1 MRRRNATALAVLAT
15 TFAALAVWATAPA
28 LSGGPYVPDPVEFE
42 ARVPAGI
49 VPAGP
54 PAARSAR
61 RSASRV
67 VRPGQRFNLVGLG
80 WRGGRIDSLGFRVRR
95 DGGAWSRWVAVGS
108 GVDHAPDRRS
118 REARH
123 ARRHS
128 DPLWAGEADEVQL
141 ALTGVH
147 RVRDLRLRFVNTTGT
162 ATPAARLR
170 TRLRGIAAGAVSVV
184 RSVLGAHPAQADTAQ
199 PPIVPREQWASD
211 KCPPRADPVYGA
223 VKLAFIHHTVSANEY
238 GPEDSA
244 AMVLGICRYHRNGNG
259 WNDVGYNFL
268 VDRYGTI
275 FEGRAGGIADA
286 VIGAQAQGYN
296 SSSTGIASLGTFSTA
311 GQTPA
316 GLGAIARLLSW
327 KLALHGVPPT
337 GKVEVVSQGGS
348 TNRHPAGSAPVFE
361 RISGH
366 RDGNAT
372 ACPGSGLYAQLPGLR
387 AMVDPGPPRASTQT
401 IASRQRPNITY
412 GSKAVLRVSLGAG
425 GVPPGTPVSPLGGKR
440 VDIQMLGRLGWRTN
454 HSVKTDAAGKTETQM
469 RLSLNRRVRA
479 RFRGEPGLLPSSS
492 VSLKVGVRPLLTV
505 NAQVAGKRVRVTGTV
520 RPKKST
526 AILTLKRRT
535 PRGRLVR
542 VSRRTLKLRG
552 GNLLSDL
559 RLTRPAA
566 YRLRLSVLTDARNL
580 SARSDVAEF
589 RVG

>member
-1 MRRRNATALAVLAT
+1 MRRRKATALAVLAT
-15 TFAALAVWATAPA
+15 TLAALAVWAAPA
-28 LSGGPYVPDPVEFE
+28 LSSGRHVPDPVEFE
-42 ARVPAGI
+42 TAVPAA
-49 VPAGP
+49 VAPTAP
-54 PAARSAR
+54 PAVRSAQ
-61 RSASRV
+61 RSVSGV
-67 VRPGQRFNLVGLG
+67 VRPGRRFNLVGLG
-80 WRGGRIDSLGFRVRR
+80 WRGGRLDSLGLRVRR
-95 DGGAWSRWVAVGS
+95 EGGTWSRWVAVATDS
-108 GVDHAPDRRS
+108 GDAPDRGS

-123 ARRHS
+123 ARRNS
-128 DPLWAGEADEVQL
+128 DPMWAGQADEVQL
-141 ALTGVH
+141 SLSGG
-147 RVRDLRLRFVNTTGT
+147 RQVRDLRLRFVNTTGT

-170 TRLRGIAAGAVSVV
+170 TRQRRIAPGAV
-184 RSVLGAHPAQADTAQ
+184 AADTAQ
-199 PPIVPREQWASD
+199 PAIVPREQWASD

-259 WNDVGYNFL
+259 WNDIGYNFL

-286 VIGAQAQGYN
+286 AIGAQAQGYN
-296 SSSTGIASLGTFSTA
+296 SSSTGIASLGTFSSD

-316 GLGAIARLLSW
+316 GLAAIARLLSW

-348 TNRHPAGSAPVFE
+348 TNRYPAGSTPVFE

-372 ACPGSGLYAQLPGLR
+372 ACPGSGLYAQLPQLR

-454 HSVKTDAAGKTETQM
+454 HSVKTDVAGKAETQM

-492 VSLKVGVRPLLTV
+492 TSLKVGVRPLLTV
-505 NAQVAGKRVRVTGTV
+505 GAQVAGKRVRVTGTV
-520 RPKKST
+520 RPKKAT

-542 VSRRTLKLRG
+542 VSRRTVKLRG

-559 RLTRPAA
+559 RLPRPAA

-580 SARSDVAEF
+580 SARSEVAEF